1 MSLKI
6 YFLVLC
12 FWHCFSF
19 AQSQLFLPQKS
30 KAKILFEWKSNLIII
45 PINIQGV
52 ELNFLVDTGV
62 VHTLI
67 FDNHKAQQLGFNQ
80 DHPYLLHGLGDQP
93 ALKAFQVKINRL
105 NIANF
110 HIENVTA
117 LVLPE
122 SEFILSKRIGAH
134 IDGIIGHDLFEHFPV
149 LINYPRK
156 YIEINPVKKLERWK
170 KKKISL
176 FPIHFYKCKP
186 YVELT
191 IPQLDK
197 PDVKGKF
204 LIDTGLSDAL
214 WLFSKDLDFEKVPPV
229 FEDFLGTGING
240 DVYGERGK
248 IPSLILGKT
257 RLNEIKVAY
266 PAVKTFDSLTLEKN
280 RLGSIGAELL
290 SRFKV
295 LIDYPNKLLMLKAGG
310 TTKQPFYYNLS
321 GIELAYEGVQ
331 MVKQRLPSVQ
341 RKGATGNSG
350 IEILLNDRYQL
361 IFHPALT
368 VTYVRFNSPAYYAG
382 IKVGDILM
390 QINGK
395 KAHQLSMEKVLNI
408 LQKEPEEKIKLI
420 IRREEHK
427 LKFNFRLASY
437 FSTIKP
443 SL

>member
-1 MSLKI
+1 MLLKF

-30 KAKILFEWKSNLIII
+30 KAKISFEWKSNLIII
-45 PINIQGV
+45 PINIQGI

-62 VHTLI
+62 GHTLI

-80 DHPYLLHGLGDQP
+80 DHPYLLRGLGDQP
-93 ALKAFQVKINRL
+93 ALKAYQVKINRL

-110 HIENVTA
+110 HIENITA

-149 LINYPRK
+149 LIHYPRK
-156 YIEINPVKKLERWK
+156 YIEINPVKKQERWK
-170 KKKISL
+170 EKKAACL
-176 FPIHFYKCKP
+176 PLHFYKRKP

-191 IPQLDK
+191 IPQLDETII
-197 PDVKGKF
+197 KGNF

-214 WLFSKDLDFEKVPPV
+214 WLFSKDLDFKKTLPV

-248 IPSLILGKT
+248 IPSLVLGET
-257 RLNEIKVAY
+257 FLNQIKVAY
-266 PAVKTFDSLTLEKN
+266 PAVKTFDSLALERN

-295 LIDYPNKLLMLKAGG
+295 LIDYPNKQLMLKP
-310 TTKQPFYYNLS
+310 TIKTSDPFYYNLS
-321 GIELAYEGVQ
+321 GIELAYEGTQ
-331 MVKQRLPSVQ
+331 IVKQRLPSVK
-341 RKGATGNSG
+341 RKGNTGNDG
-350 IEILLNDRYQL
+350 IEILLQKRYEL
-361 IFHPALT
+361 SFHPALK
-368 VTYVRFNSPAYYAG
+368 VTYVRPHSPAEQAG
-382 IKVGDILM
+382 VRSGDILI
-390 QINGK
+390 QINGRGV
-395 KAHQLSMEKVLNI
+395 HEMSLEKVLAI
-408 LQKEPEEKIKLI
+408 LQKEPGEKIKLTVK
-420 IRREEHK
+420 REDD
-427 LKFNFRLASY
+427 LRKFTFRLKSF
-437 FSTIKP
+437 FS
-443 SL
+443 SLS

>member
-1 MSLKI
+1 MGK
-6 YFLVLC
+6 
-12 FWHCFSF
+12 
-19 AQSQLFLPQKS
+19 
-30 KAKILFEWKSNLIII
+30 
-45 PINIQGV
+45 GV
-52 ELNFLVDTGV
+52 
-62 VHTLI
+62 
-67 FDNHKAQQLGFNQ
+67 
-80 DHPYLLHGLGDQP
+80 
-93 ALKAFQVKINRL
+93 
-105 NIANF
+105 
-110 HIENVTA
+110 
-117 LVLPE
+117 
-122 SEFILSKRIGAH
+122 
-134 IDGIIGHDLFEHFPV
+134 
-149 LINYPRK
+149 
-156 YIEINPVKKLERWK
+156 
-170 KKKISL
+170 
-176 FPIHFYKCKP
+176 
-186 YVELT
+186 
-191 IPQLDK
+191 
-197 PDVKGKF
+197 KF
-204 LIDTGLSDAL
+204 
-214 WLFSKDLDFEKVPPV
+214 
-229 FEDFLGTGING
+229 
-240 DVYGERGK
+240 
-248 IPSLILGKT
+248 PSLILGKT

-295 LIDYPNKLLMLKAGG
+295 LIDYPNKLLMLIAGG

-395 KAHQLSMEKVLNI
+395 KAHQLSMEKVPNI